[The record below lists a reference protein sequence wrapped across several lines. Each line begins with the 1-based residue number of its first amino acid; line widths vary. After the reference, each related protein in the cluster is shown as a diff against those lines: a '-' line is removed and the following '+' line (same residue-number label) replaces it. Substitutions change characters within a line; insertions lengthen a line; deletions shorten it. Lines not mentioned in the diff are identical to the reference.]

1 VTAYTARAYVS
12 IEQTNCSTQL
22 YHLSPSLKK
31 GIKNMRSKFPNIRP
45 NLAGDFPQIHPT
57 SLIDPSAQIIGNV
70 IVEKNVFIA
79 PLTVIRADDRG
90 PDGRVAPITIC
101 EDVNIQD
108 GVIIHS
114 HGGQVVT
121 IGARSTVAHGAVIHG
136 PCVIAED
143 CFLALRTILYNT
155 TLEKAVWVGIGSL
168 VKDATISAFSYI
180 PPNSLIRVESDVW
193 KLGLVSEK
201 EQQYMKEVHE
211 ATRRLRDDY
220 MRSRCS

>member
-1 VTAYTARAYVS
+1 M
-12 IEQTNCSTQL
+12 
-22 YHLSPSLKK
+22 K
-31 GIKNMRSKFPNIRP
+31 SKFTNIRP

-57 SLIDPSAQIIGNV
+57 ALIDPSAQIIGNV

-114 HGGQVVT
+114 HGGEIVM
-121 IGARSTVAHGAVIHG
+121 IGPRTTVAHGVVIHG
-136 PCVIAED
+136 PCFIAED
-143 CFLALRTILYNT
+143 CFLALRSILYGA
-155 TLEKAVWVGIGSL
+155 TLEKAVWVGIGAL
-168 VKDATISAFSYI
+168 VKNANLEAFSYV
-180 PPNSLIRVESDVW
+180 PPNSVIGARSDVW
-193 KLGLVSEK
+193 NLGLVSEK

-211 ATRRLRDDY
+211 ATSRLRDDY
-220 MRSRCS
+220 MKSRNPEKSGE

>member
-1 VTAYTARAYVS
+1 MKYK
-12 IEQTNCSTQL
+12 ST
-22 YHLSPSLKK
+22 
-31 GIKNMRSKFPNIRP
+31 NIRP
-45 NLAGDFPQIHPT
+45 NLTGDFPQIHST
-57 SLIDPSAQIIGNV
+57 ALIDPSAQIIGNV

-114 HGGQVVT
+114 HGGELVI
-121 IGARSTVAHGAVIHG
+121 IGPRTTVAHGVVIHG

-143 CFLALRTILYNT
+143 CFLALRCILYGA

-168 VKDATISAFSYI
+168 VKNATLDAFSYV
-180 PPNSLIRVESDVW
+180 PPNSVIGARSDVW
-193 KLGLVSEK
+193 NLGLVSEK

-211 ATRRLRDDY
+211 ATTRLRDDY
-220 MRSRCS
+220 IRSRNPGKSGE

>member
-1 VTAYTARAYVS
+1 
-12 IEQTNCSTQL
+12 
-22 YHLSPSLKK
+22 
-31 GIKNMRSKFPNIRP
+31 MKFKFTNIRP
-45 NLAGDFPQIHPT
+45 NLAGDFPQIHST
-57 SLIDPSAQIIGNV
+57 ALIDPSAQIIGNV

-90 PDGRVAPITIC
+90 PDGRVAPITLC

-121 IGARSTVAHGAVIHG
+121 IGPRTTVAHGAVIHG

-143 CFLALRTILYNT
+143 CFLALRSILYNA
-155 TLEKAVWVGIGSL
+155 TLEKAVWVSIGAL
-168 VKDATISAFSYI
+168 VKNATIDAFSYI
-180 PPNSLIRVESDVW
+180 PPNSVIGAGSSDVW
-193 KLGLVSEK
+193 QSGFVSEK

-220 MRSRCS
+220 IKSRCSGKSDE

>member
-1 VTAYTARAYVS
+1 MKFTYT
-12 IEQTNCSTQL
+12 
-22 YHLSPSLKK
+22 
-31 GIKNMRSKFPNIRP
+31 NIRP
-45 NLAGDFPQIHPT
+45 NLAGDFPKIHST
-57 SLIDPSAQIIGNV
+57 ALIDPSAQIIGNV

-90 PDGRVAPITIC
+90 PDGLVAPITIC
-101 EDVNIQD
+101 EDANIQD

-121 IGARSTVAHGAVIHG
+121 IGPRSTVAHGVVIHG

-143 CFLALRTILYNT
+143 CFLALRSILYSA

-168 VKDATISAFSYI
+168 VKSATIDAFSYI
-180 PPNSLIRVESDVW
+180 PPYSVIGAGSSDVW
-193 KLGLVSEK
+193 KSGFVSEK

-211 ATRRLRDDY
+211 ATKRLRDDY
-220 MRSRCS
+220 IKSRSTEKSAE